1 MRAPGTSRLAIVLLA
16 TSWVGLVL
24 GVIIVMSST
33 FGVLLGAISA
43 DFGWSR
49 GQLALAYSLFSLT
62 STLAMPVIGRL
73 VDRHGARGVVI
84 GCVTS
89 FAVLTSLLGLVT
101 QLWQF
106 YAVFVLLGIISGG
119 TSSLPYFKVLVRA
132 FTERRGLALGI
143 ANSGTAIGNLLFPL
157 VAFELNELVGWRATY
172 LALGVSVAIITI
184 VVMVVGLRERE
195 IAAPEQVTV
204 RTVAGAEPSLTLSEA
219 MATPQFWLVGAAF
232 FIATTA
238 LVGYF
243 IHLVPLMKDRGL
255 PPETAAL
262 AASTFGGAQFFG
274 RLCTGFLLDRLPSVF
289 VAAGLW
295 LLAALSFV
303 LLWAGVVGVTLFVCS
318 ALAGLA
324 FGGEGD
330 VLAYFAS
337 RLFGPDSFGRI
348 YSVLLVLNLLG
359 GVVGPWLFGAAFD
372 ASGSYT
378 TILGATALTTML
390 AAVLILR
397 VRTTTR
403 PHLVMT

>member
-1 MRAPGTSRLAIVLLA
+1 MRSPGTSRLALVLLA

-62 STLAMPVIGRL
+62 STLAMPLIGRL
-73 VDRHGARGVVI
+73 VDRNGARRIVI
-84 GCVTS
+84 GCVVS

-106 YAVFVLLGIISGG
+106 YALFVLLGIISGG

-132 FTERRGLALGI
+132 FAERRGLALGL
-143 ANSGTAIGNLLFPL
+143 ANSGTAIGNVLFPF
-157 VAFELNELVGWRATY
+157 VAFKLNEAFGWRATY
-172 LALGVSVAIITI
+172 LALGIGVAVITV
-184 VVMVVGLRERE
+184 VVMLAGLRERE
-195 IAAPEQVTV
+195 LAPAEQLAA
-204 RTVAGAEPSLTLSEA
+204 RTSAGAEPSLTLSEA
-219 MATPQFWLVGAAF
+219 MSTPQFWLIGAAF
-232 FIATTA
+232 FVATTA

-255 PPETAAL
+255 APETAAL

-274 RLCTGFLLDRLPSVF
+274 RLCTGFLLDRLPSVL
-289 VAAGLW
+289 VVTGLW

-303 LLWAGVVGVTLFVCS
+303 LLWAGVAGVTLFVCA

-348 YSVLLVLNLLG
+348 YSVLLMINLLG
-359 GVVGPWLFGAAFD
+359 GVAGPWLFGVAFD
-372 ASGSYT
+372 ATGSYT
-378 TILGATALTTML
+378 TILGATALTT
-390 AAVLILR
+390 AFAVALILC

-403 PHLVMT
+403 PHLAMT

>member
-1 MRAPGTSRLAIVLLA
+1 MRSSGTSRLTIVLLA

-62 STLAMPVIGRL
+62 STLSMPLIGRL
-73 VDRHGARGVVI
+73 VDRHGARSVVL
-84 GCVTS
+84 GCVTT
-89 FAVLTSLLGLVT
+89 FAVLTSLLSFVA

-132 FTERRGLALGI
+132 FADRRGLALGV
-143 ANSGTAIGNLLFPL
+143 ANSGTAIGNVMFPV
-157 VAFELNELVGWRATY
+157 VAFKLNEAFGWRATY
-172 LALGVSVAIITI
+172 LALGAGVAIITI
-184 VVMVVGLRERE
+184 VVMLVGLRERE
-195 IAAPEQVTV
+195 ITAPGEVSA
-204 RTVAGAEPSLTLSEA
+204 RTSASAEPSLTLSEA
-219 MATPQFWLVGAAF
+219 MATQQFWLVGAAF

-274 RLCTGFLLDRLPSVF
+274 RLCTGFLLDRLPSVL

-303 LLWAGVVGVTLFVCS
+303 LLWVGVAGMTLFVCA

-337 RLFGPDSFGRI
+337 RLFGPNSFGRI

-372 ASGSYT
+372 ATGSYT
-378 TILGATALTTML
+378 IILGATAVTTAL

-397 VRTTTR
+397 VRTATR